1 MPIYDY
7 VCEGCDY
14 ELNDIEQSI
23 KDKPLKKCP
32 ECGKL
37 KLERVIY
44 GGCHVSVR
52 NTTTIGQ
59 LADKNFKKF
68 KSLDNEKQAKKK
80 EERNASPVPWHK
92 GEANRSEINKMTQ
105 QQKQRYIMEGKK

>member
-1 MPIYDY
+1 MPTYDY
-7 VCEGCDY
+7 VCENCDH

-23 KDKPLKKCP
+23 KAKPLRKCP

-37 KLERVIY
+37 GLERVIY

-52 NTTTIGQ
+52 NVTTIGQ

-68 KSLDNEKQAKKK
+68 KGLANEEQAKKK
-80 EERNASPVPWHK
+80 EANASPVPWHK
-92 GEANRSEINKMTQ
+92 GEATRSEINKMTP
-105 QQKQRYIMEGKK
+105 QQKKRYIMEGKK

>member
-7 VCEGCDY
+7 ICEECDY

-23 KDKPLKKCP
+23 KDKTLKKCP

-59 LADKNFKKF
+59 LAEKNFKKF
-68 KSLDNEKQAKKK
+68 KSLDNENKAKKK
-80 EERNASPVPWHK
+80 EANASPVPWHK
-92 GEANRSEINKMTQ
+92 GEANRAEINKMTQ

>member
-7 VCEGCDY
+7 ICENCDHQ
-14 ELNDIEQSI
+14 LNDIQQSI

-32 ECGKL
+32 QCGKL

-59 LADKNFKKF
+59 LADKNFKKLS
-68 KSLDNEKQAKKK
+68 KYKKFIK
-80 EERNASPVPWHK
+80 K
-92 GEANRSEINKMTQ
+92 LYLYGESSFLIHNQLKDYIKTEIYSNLKIIHM
-105 QQKQRYIMEGKK
+105 M